1 MKLTR
6 STANPILTPVAENS
20 WENRTVFNP
29 GVAQHDGKV
38 ILIYRAQGHVGD
50 ISRLGYAASTDGIH
64 FERLDEP
71 IFAPSEPTEALGVED
86 PRLTFLDGRW
96 QMLYTA

>member
-6 STANPILTPVAENS
+6 STANPILTPVPGNA
-20 WENRTVFNP
+20 WESRTVLNP
-29 GVAQHDGKV
+29 GVAQQDGNV
-38 ILIYRAQGHVGD
+38 VLIYRAQGTDGD
-50 ISRLGYAASTDGIH
+50 VSRLGLAVSSDGIH
-64 FERLDEP
+64 FQRAPEP
-71 IFAPSEPTEALGVED
+71 VFQPEGATEAFGVED